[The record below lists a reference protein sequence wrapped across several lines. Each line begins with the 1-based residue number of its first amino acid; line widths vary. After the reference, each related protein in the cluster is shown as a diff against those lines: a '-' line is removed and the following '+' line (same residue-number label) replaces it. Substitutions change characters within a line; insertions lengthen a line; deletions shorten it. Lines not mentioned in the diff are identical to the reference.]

1 MAERMDEIGFGG
13 LRLIQNTDYF
23 CYGIDAVLLAELAAR
38 GRHRNIADLGTN
50 NGVIPVILGGLLP
63 QAQITGVEVQ
73 AEPAALA
80 VRNAALNGFQ
90 DRIRIIHSDILDL
103 AEHAAPESF
112 DAVTC
117 NPPYTA
123 KGAGI
128 VNEGDGLRAARHETT
143 ASLEDFIRC
152 AAMLLKDRGAFY
164 MIHRP
169 ARIVDISCACREHRL
184 EPKLLQLISPRR
196 GEKPN
201 LMLLVC
207 RKNGGR
213 ELKLAQPLAV
223 YGDDGGYT
231 EEILQ
236 IYRKKP

>member
-1 MAERMDEIGFGG
+1 MAERTDEIGFGG
-13 LRLIQNTDYF
+13 LKLIQNTDYF
-23 CYGIDAVLLAELAAR
+23 CYGIDAVLLAELASRGKHAR
-38 GRHRNIADLGTN
+38 IADLGTN
-50 NGVIPVILGGLLP
+50 NGVIPVILGGLAP
-63 QAQITGVEVQ
+63 QAHITGVEMQ

-80 VRNAALNGFQ
+80 VRNAALNGFS

-103 AEHAAPESF
+103 MEHVEPGSF

-123 KGAGI
+123 RGTGI
-128 VNEGDGLRAARHETT
+128 VNGADALTAARHETT
-143 ASLEDFIRC
+143 AGLEDFIRC
-152 AAMLLKDRGAFY
+152 AAELLKDRGAFY

-169 ARIVDISCACREHRL
+169 ARIVDISCCCRENRL
-184 EPKLLQLISPRR
+184 EPKLLQLISPRK

-213 ELKLAQPLAV
+213 ELKLAEPLAV
-223 YGDDGGYT
+223 YDERSGYT
-231 EEILQ
+231 EEILR
-236 IYRKKP
+236 IYRR